1 MNFLAHLYLSGDDP
15 LILTG
20 NFMGDF
26 FKASTWKKLP
36 KRLGQGV
43 LLHRLIDSS
52 TDEHPVSAELRT
64 LLHPAC
70 GKYAGIA
77 LDVLLDHYLANDEQ
91 RWSSFERRTFVSQSY
106 AVLNKHREWMP
117 PPAQQLLK
125 YLSQEDWL
133 NNYASL
139 DYTLRALQRLEVRI
153 GRPTGFE
160 RLGAVLEEHGNRF
173 ELGFHRIFET
183 VERRCLEKLISF
195 DLD

>member
-26 FKASTWKKLP
+26 FKASTWKTLP
-36 KRLGQGV
+36 QRVGQGV

-52 TDEHPVSAELRT
+52 TDEHPESAELRS

-77 LDVLLDHYLANDEQ
+77 LDVLLDHYLANDRQ
-91 RWSSFERRTFVSQSY
+91 RWSIEERVTFVAHCY
-106 AVLNKHREWMP
+106 EVLKQHQAWMP

-133 NNYASL
+133 NNYSSL
-139 DYTLRALQRLEVRI
+139 AYTLQALHRMEGRI
-153 GRPTGFE
+153 GRSTGFE
-160 RLGAVLEEHGNRF
+160 QVGSVILKHGNRF